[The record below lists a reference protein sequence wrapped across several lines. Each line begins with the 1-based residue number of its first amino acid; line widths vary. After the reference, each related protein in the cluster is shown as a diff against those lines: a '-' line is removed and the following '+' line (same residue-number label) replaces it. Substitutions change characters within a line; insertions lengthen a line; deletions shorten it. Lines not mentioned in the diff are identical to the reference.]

1 VGEIIREN
9 LMDSLTDEE
18 KKIQDYY
25 DNIWMNE
32 IKINQKYM
40 DVGYHYG
47 FYDKGFITYY
57 DAAQNMN
64 NYIGTLLGLSNE
76 ESLKILDV
84 GCGVAATSRYLAKRY
99 PNCHFTGISLGTE
112 EIKLA
117 QKRQKEQQIENVIFF
132 PRNYTNT
139 RFQNNSFNN
148 AFAIESIVYAV
159 NKKDVITEI
168 SRVLKHGGKFVIIDA
183 FLKVNPPWNP
193 FLNNLYDLDLQ
204 KRAVPTFITLQ
215 EMISILESEGFSDIT
230 IHDLY
235 KIIKAYYF
243 FGGFFYGFTHL
254 FSSQI
259 KQLMY
264 QRKIKSD
271 NDSKQRM
278 LGAALIELLLG
289 VTKKLGYYSITAKK
303 I

>member
-1 VGEIIREN
+1 ME
-9 LMDSLTDEE
+9 LLTDSE

-25 DNIWMNE
+25 DNLWANE
-32 IKINQKYM
+32 IYKKNI

-47 FYDKGFITYY
+47 FYDKGFITFY
-57 DAAQNMN
+57 DAIQNMN
-64 NYIGTLLGLSNE
+64 NYIGTLLGLSLE

-84 GCGVAATSRYLAKRY
+84 GCGVAATSRYLAKKY

-132 PRNYTNT
+132 SRNYTNT
-139 RFQNNSFNN
+139 RFQNNSFDN

-159 NKKDVITEI
+159 NKKDVVTEI
-168 SRVLKHGGKFVIIDA
+168 SRILKHDGKFIIIDA
-183 FLKVNPPWNP
+183 FLKKDPPWNP

-215 EMISILESEGFSDIT
+215 EIISILESAGFSDIT
-230 IHDLY
+230 VHDLN

-243 FGGFFYGFTHL
+243 FGGFLYSVIHL

-259 KQLMY
+259 KRLIY
-264 QRKIKSD
+264 QVKISFD
-271 NDSKQRM
+271 NDSNQIM

>member
-1 VGEIIREN
+1 ME
-9 LMDSLTDEE
+9 LLTDSE

-25 DNIWMNE
+25 DNLWANE
-32 IKINQKYM
+32 IYKKNI

-47 FYDKGFITYY
+47 FYDKGFITFY
-57 DAAQNMN
+57 DAVQNMN
-64 NYIGTLLGLSNE
+64 NYIGTLLGLSLE

-84 GCGVAATSRYLAKRY
+84 GCGVAATSRYLAKKY
-99 PNCHFTGISLGTE
+99 PNCHFTGISLGAE

-117 QKRQKEQQIENVIFF
+117 QKRQKEQQIENVNFF
-132 PRNYTNT
+132 SRNYTNT
-139 RFQNNSFNN
+139 RFQNNSFDN

-159 NKKDVITEI
+159 NKKDVVTEI
-168 SRVLKHGGKFVIIDA
+168 SRILKHDGKFLIIDA
-183 FLKVNPPWNP
+183 FLKKNPPWNP

-215 EMISILESEGFSDIT
+215 EIISILESVGFSDIT
-230 IHDLY
+230 VHDLY

-243 FGGFFYGFTHL
+243 FGGFLYSVIHL

-259 KQLMY
+259 KRLIY
-264 QRKIKSD
+264 PEKISFDK
-271 NDSKQRM
+271 DSNQIM

>member
-1 VGEIIREN
+1 ME
-9 LMDSLTDEE
+9 LLTDSE

-25 DNIWMNE
+25 DDLWANE
-32 IKINQKYM
+32 IYQKNI

-47 FYDKGFITYY
+47 FYDKGFITFY
-57 DAAQNMN
+57 DAVQNMN
-64 NYIGTLLGLSNE
+64 NYIGTLLGLSLE

-84 GCGVAATSRYLAKRY
+84 GCGVAATSRYLAKKY

-117 QKRQKEQQIENVIFF
+117 QKRQKEQQIENVHFF
-132 PRNYTNT
+132 SRNYTNT
-139 RFQNNSFNN
+139 RFQNNSYDN

-159 NKKDVITEI
+159 NKKDVVSEI
-168 SRVLKHGGKFVIIDA
+168 SRILKHDGKFIIIDA
-183 FLKVNPPWNP
+183 FLKKNPPWNP

-215 EMISILESEGFSDIT
+215 EIISILESAGFSDIT
-230 IHDLY
+230 VHDLY

-243 FGGFFYGFTHL
+243 FGGFLYSFIHL

-259 KQLMY
+259 KRLIY
-264 QRKIKSD
+264 PEKISFD
-271 NDSKQRM
+271 NDANQIM